1 MNTKLT
7 LRLSNELIDN
17 AKIYAKQEGKS
28 LSQIV
33 TDFFVAISSKK
44 IRSENVNLKP
54 KTSKLY
60 GSLKGSSASKEDY
73 KKHIVKKYLWI
84 FFLILM

>member
-7 LRLSNELIDN
+7 LRLSNELIDE
-17 AKIYAKQEGKS
+17 AKNYAKKEGKS

-33 TDFFVAISSKK
+33 TDFFVVISSKK
-44 IRSENVNLKP
+44 IQPHPFELKP

-60 GSLKGSSASKEDY
+60 GSLKGSLTSKEDY
-73 KKHIVKKYLWI
+73 KKHIENKYLWT

>member
-7 LRLSNELIDN
+7 LRLNNELIDN
-17 AKIYAKQEGKS
+17 AKIYAKHEGKS

-33 TDFFVAISSKK
+33 TDFFAAISSNK
-44 IRSENVNLKP
+44 IQSQNIKLKP

-60 GSLKGSSASKEDY
+60 SSLKGSLASKEDY
-73 KKHIVKKYLWI
+73 KKHIVKKYL
-84 FFLILM
+84 

>member
-7 LRLSNELIDN
+7 LRLSDELIED
-17 AKIYAKQEGKS
+17 AKTYAKQEGKS

-33 TDFFVAISSKK
+33 TDFFVAISSKNMQSQNIK
-44 IRSENVNLKP
+44 LKP

-60 GSLKGSSASKEDY
+60 SSLKGSSASKEDY
-73 KKHIVKKYLWI
+73 KKHIVKKYL
-84 FFLILM
+84 